1 MKRSKKEKKEKG
13 EQRRAYNEI
22 NHFFFAGE
30 EKSIPS
36 FSLRFI
42 VAPSRI
48 GQDPRADPL
57 SKRIETSLLKVT
69 FARQPISMLFP
80 SR

>member
-1 MKRSKKEKKEKG
+1 MKGSKKEKKEKG

-48 GQDPRADPL
+48 GQDPL